1 MRSIILNSGPMHK
14 YAPIGQDGVLVWKS
28 AEAFRNALEGE
39 SQLGREITRFL
50 AIPKSSQSG
59 EHLDWFI
66 PFDSAEGRDYEIIRW
81 SSASLEEKKQ
91 ALEKL
96 EAMAKKLLN
105 YGLDLKAMALT
116 SNDKLF
122 EHFINGTKEGE
133 VLPALHFPDNDCL
146 FIVDGQPVITFW
158 GFTKNRLSLKG
169 APFAELQH
177 EVNSKGFNGFQAKAA
192 SSSATASKSP
202 SFFRQHLWCL
212 LLPLLLL
219 LLFLLLWL
227 LWRYLF
233 PQGINFGGI
242 SIPPYEQNFS
252 ENKDN
257 LPSSVTSLEEL
268 LPKIDLKSLE
278 IEKNPDGTYLVKDNL
293 GHIYTVNKDIVEN
306 LAEENFVRV
315 EDPDISGVVPDAD
328 VDVLPKDALPSSL
341 DDNASAVAS
350 DKAKDSKESIADE
363 KASNNAK
370 NADEKAAIDESA
382 ADNFKDVN
390 SYAVKGN
397 NIVDA
402 DEPLNLNENSR
413 PPLLSEDGVITREDP
428 FANTKPLNLSE
439 SDIAKGTL
447 NNLAGTWRVKSSIV
461 NSSTNKPVNLKYSF
475 DKNGKGKA
483 VIEEQNGVK
492 CYSDV
497 EGKIVDGYLQ
507 ISNEST
513 AVCSDKSTY
522 LMPKIKC
529 KAGTNNDSSCEAIYS
544 QGINGKE
551 RFNIELR
558 Q

>member
-39 SQLGREITRFL
+39 SQLGREVTRCL
-50 AIPKSSQSG
+50 AIPKASHGG
-59 EHLDWFI
+59 EYLDWFI
-66 PFDSAEGRDYEIIRW
+66 PFDRAEERDYEIIRW
-81 SSASLEEKKQ
+81 SSATIEEKKQ

-96 EAMAKKLLN
+96 EAMSKKLLN

-122 EHFINGTKEGE
+122 EHFINGTKDGE

-169 APFAELQH
+169 APFAELQR
-177 EVNSKGFNGFQAKAA
+177 EVNSKAFSSRQAANQPAA
-192 SSSATASKSP
+192 AAAAAP
-202 SFFRQHLWCL
+202 SFFKRHLWCL
-212 LLPLLLL
+212 LIPFLLLL
-219 LLFLLLWL
+219 LLLLLWL

-233 PQGINFGGI
+233 PQGINLGGVT
-242 SIPPYEQNFS
+242 IPPYEQS
-252 ENKDN
+252 VAEKKDS
-257 LPSSVTSLEEL
+257 LPPSVSSLEEL

-278 IEKNPDGTYLVKDNL
+278 IVKNPDGSYIVKDSLGNVYTVDSEIAEKLVK
-293 GHIYTVNKDIVEN
+293 EN
-306 LAEENFVRV
+306 LADAGNAAVSDGGV
-315 EDPDISGVVPDAD
+315 LAEDGLNLGDS
-328 VDVLPKDALPSSL
+328 
-341 DDNASAVAS
+341 ASEAAS
-350 DKAKDSKESIADE
+350 DSAEAAKSAADE
-363 KASNNAK
+363 KASDNAE
-370 NADEKAAIDESA
+370 DAAVMDESA
-382 ADNFKDVN
+382 SDNAKDASAGSVSEDNQADANESLNPDVN
-390 SYAVKGN
+390 VK
-397 NIVDA
+397 
-402 DEPLNLNENSR
+402 
-413 PPLLSEDGVITREDP
+413 PPLLAEDGSAAQDDP
-428 FANTKPLNLSE
+428 FANTKPLSLSA
-439 SDIAKGTL
+439 SDIAKGSV

-497 EGKIVDGYLQ
+497 EGKIVNGYLQ
-507 ISNEST
+507 ISNETT

-529 KAGTNNDSSCEAIYS
+529 KAGTNNDSSCEAVYS
-544 QGINGKE
+544 QGAKGE
-551 RFNIELR
+551 DRFNIELR

>member
-1 MRSIILNSGPMHK
+1 MRSTILNSGPMNK

-39 SQLGREITRFL
+39 SQLGREITCFL
-50 AIPKSSQSG
+50 AVPKASQGG
-59 EHLDWFI
+59 EYLDWFI

-81 SSASLEEKKQ
+81 SSATLEEKKQ

-158 GFTKNRLSLKG
+158 GFTKNRLSVKG
-169 APFAELQH
+169 APFAGLQR
-177 EVNSKGFNGFQAKAA
+177 EVNSKA
-192 SSSATASKSP
+192 SSGSQAAGSPAAAAAASP
-202 SFFRQHLWCL
+202 SFFKQHLWCL
-212 LLPLLLL
+212 LIPLLLL
-219 LLFLLLWL
+219 LLLLLLWL

-233 PQGINFGGI
+233 PQGINLGGLAV
-242 SIPPYEQNFS
+242 PPYEQSVS
-252 ENKDN
+252 EKREN
-257 LPSSVTSLEEL
+257 LPPSAASLEEL

-278 IEKNPDGTYLVKDNL
+278 IEKNPDGTYIIRDNS
-293 GHIYTVNKDIVEN
+293 GNVYTVDNKIVEK
-306 LAEENFVRV
+306 LAEENLLHV
-315 EDPDISGVVPDAD
+315 DDAAISESASDAD
-328 VDVLPKDALPSSL
+328 VLAKDALS
-341 DDNASAVAS
+341 DNRSEIAS
-350 DKAKDSKESIADE
+350 DKAKDSDKNDIDEQALNNTEDADE
-363 KASNNAK
+363 AAV
-370 NADEKAAIDESA
+370 ADGTVSDSVKDAGMDSAID
-382 ADNFKDVN
+382 
-390 SYAVKGN
+390 GN
-397 NIVDA
+397 KNDA
-402 DEPLNLNENSR
+402 DEPLNPNGNVK
-413 PPLLSEDGVITREDP
+413 PPLLSEASSVAKGDP

-439 SDIAKGTL
+439 SDIAKGSV

-461 NSSTNKPVNLKYSF
+461 NSSTNKPVNLQYSF

-529 KAGTNNDSSCEAIYS
+529 KAGNNNDSSCEAIYS
-544 QGINGKE
+544 QGTKHE
-551 RFNIELR
+551 DRFNIELR